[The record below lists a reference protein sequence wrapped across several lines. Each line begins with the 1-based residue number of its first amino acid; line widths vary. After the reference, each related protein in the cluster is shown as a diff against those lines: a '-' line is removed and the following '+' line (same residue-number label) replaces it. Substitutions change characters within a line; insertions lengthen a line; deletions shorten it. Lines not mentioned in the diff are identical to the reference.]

1 MLLTNLGHTDT
12 KPWESDCGQS
22 MVWKCES
29 LIAEEA
35 GLDVF
40 PSRMAISNILGA
52 VNCVVTED

>member
-1 MLLTNLGHTDT
+1 
-12 KPWESDCGQS
+12 